1 MLNKKT
7 LFILELLLIV
17 IGLLYFTIKDAIPA
31 YKSNFGSSD
40 KFINTSKYKNLIEV
54 RVDNRINFGLIINDN
69 NKIYDILFF
78 DKSSICLYNQNIE
91 NKDLEKSLDK
101 IITILIENNYLKANS
116 IIDIIR
122 YNDEDYREF
131 ISEVTALNSKYKI
144 NPIVNELEKSL
155 EVKGKELGLSGSTDN
170 EILQSLDFYSKQ
182 LVSNFKNNISNN
194 KKDSSLILT
203 ALNSRTLSDN
213 VYKKIENYISVNNL
227 NDLDKGNNLLII
239 TSIPA
244 DSRGTYYPTSNSW
257 YYTKNKKTYAFIEL
271 SDGSN
276 YYRYC
281 YNGTV
286 DAVKEGTC

>member
-1 MLNKKT
+1 MLNKKA

-17 IGLLYFTIKDAIPA
+17 MGLLYFTIKDAIPA

-54 RVDNRINFGLIINDN
+54 RIDNRINFGLIINDS
-69 NKIYDILFF
+69 NKIYGILFF
-78 DKSSICLYNQNIE
+78 DKNSICLYNQNVE

-122 YNDEDYREF
+122 YNDEDYKEF
-131 ISEVTALNSKYKI
+131 ISEVTVLNSKYKI
-144 NPIVNELEKSL
+144 NPIINELENSL
-155 EVKGKELGLSGSTDN
+155 EVKGRELGLSGSTDN

-203 ALNSRTLSDN
+203 TLNSRTLSDN
-213 VYKKIENYISVNNL
+213 VYKKIENYILVNNL

-244 DSRGTYYPTSNSW
+244 DSSDTYYPTSNSW

-271 SDGSN
+271 CDGSN
-276 YYRYC
+276 CYRYC
-281 YNGTV
+281 YNGTI
-286 DAVKEGTC
+286 DAIKEGTC

>member
-1 MLNKKT
+1 MLNKKA

-17 IGLLYFTIKDAIPA
+17 MGLLYFTIKDAIPA

-54 RVDNRINFGLIINDN
+54 RIDNRINFGLIINDS
-69 NKIYDILFF
+69 NKIYGILFF
-78 DKSSICLYNQNIE
+78 DKNSICLYNQNIE

-122 YNDEDYREF
+122 YNDEDYRKF
-131 ISEVTALNSKYKI
+131 ISEVTVLNSKYKI
-144 NPIVNELEKSL
+144 NPIINELENSL

-203 ALNSRTLSDN
+203 TLNSRTLSDN
-213 VYKKIENYISVNNL
+213 VYKKIENYILVNNL

-244 DSRGTYYPTSNSW
+244 DSSDTYYPTSNSW

-271 SDGSN
+271 CDGSN
-276 YYRYC
+276 CYRYC
-281 YNGTV
+281 YNGTI